1 MKQFWLCLFL
11 TTSFFLYAED
21 AVTRATSYGS
31 ENVTVDTVT
40 SATEY
45 PGTPKVFK
53 NEKVVDKQ
61 SKSNTVIPEEKP
73 KTKPEAVLSERTDDE
88 ALRTESAMRFLP
100 ETFEQDLPAEPVEKK
115 MPAVAVPYYQS
126 YFTQAS
132 QLPVSKESIPAEI
145 CLGENSLSEMKN
157 LPALYEKMPVEVS
170 LSENYMREMKLLPVV
185 FEKSQPTVVLA
196 DESSETSSE
205 MKSLPALYEKMPA
218 EVALSEDYLP
228 EMQMLPEALEKLQ
241 PTVVLADESFET
253 NSEMQELP
261 ALYEKMPAEVAL
273 SEDYLPEM
281 QMLPEA
287 LEKLQPTVVLA
298 DESSEINSEMQEL
311 PALYEKMPVE
321 VALSEDYLPEMQILP
336 EALEKTQPTVVLADE
351 SSEINSEMQELPA
364 LYEKMPAEVALS
376 EDYLPAMQ
384 MLPEALEKTQPTVV
398 LADKSLESASII
410 GADMVELPL
419 PEAVFENV
427 EEKDEDLPFIWEED
441 IPEEEVI
448 EEEFHDEDL
457 PTLLDV
463 PEVSLEDTENAELI
477 DVPEVNSADVDVTAE
492 DEEFAEVLPEENV
505 REDIADDE
513 NVSSEDVVSSADSFE
528 DVILNEDSSEHDL
541 SKSDE
546 LMKEWKNEKDYRK
559 LMDFNEEFNDFPETV
574 EDILNNPAQYLYDSD
589 ELVVE
594 SGKKIDDLTGKK
606 LFDSAVKCIKEKENE
621 KAAKLLKELLH
632 YNYSVPET
640 EYLLALAEFKNGN
653 VDCAMKYLRRSDR
666 KNKNPYLIAKNSEL
680 KGEIYFSQN
689 KYDKAYECFINAI
702 IGVNSK
708 QDAELYNKAGI
719 AALRAGNIENARNAW
734 KIGKYLGNRDAKRNL
749 LWLDH

>member
-228 EMQMLPEALEKLQ
+228 EMQMLPEVFEKLQ
-241 PTVVLADESFET
+241 PTVVLADESSET
-253 NSEMQELP
+253 NSEMKSLP

-281 QMLPEA
+281 QM
-287 LEKLQPTVVLA
+287 
-298 DESSEINSEMQEL
+298 
-311 PALYEKMPVE
+311 
-321 VALSEDYLPEMQILP
+321 LP

-376 EDYLPAMQ
+376 EDYLPEMQ

-513 NVSSEDVVSSADSFE
+513 NVSLEDVVSSADSFE

>member
-228 EMQMLPEALEKLQ
+228 EMQILPEALEKL
-241 PTVVLADESFET
+241 
-253 NSEMQELP
+253 
-261 ALYEKMPAEVAL
+261 
-273 SEDYLPEM
+273 
-281 QMLPEA
+281 
-287 LEKLQPTVVLA
+287 
-298 DESSEINSEMQEL
+298 
-311 PALYEKMPVE
+311 
-321 VALSEDYLPEMQILP
+321 
-336 EALEKTQPTVVLADE
+336 QPTVVLADE

-376 EDYLPAMQ
+376 EDYLPEMQ

-441 IPEEEVI
+441 IPEEDIPEEEVI

-463 PEVSLEDTENAELI
+463 PEVSLEDKENAELI

>member
-218 EVALSEDYLP
+218 EVALSEDYLL
-228 EMQMLPEALEKLQ
+228 EMQMLPEVFEKLQ
-241 PTVVLADESFET
+241 PTAVLADESFET
-253 NSEMQELP
+253 NSEMKSLP

-281 QMLPEA
+281 QILPEA
-287 LEKLQPTVVLA
+287 LEKL
-298 DESSEINSEMQEL
+298 
-311 PALYEKMPVE
+311 
-321 VALSEDYLPEMQILP
+321 
-336 EALEKTQPTVVLADE
+336 QPTVVLADE

-376 EDYLPAMQ
+376 EDYLPEMQ

-640 EYLLALAEFKNGN
+640 EYLLA
-653 VDCAMKYLRRSDR
+653 
-666 KNKNPYLIAKNSEL
+666 
-680 KGEIYFSQN
+680 
-689 KYDKAYECFINAI
+689 
-702 IGVNSK
+702 
-708 QDAELYNKAGI
+708 
-719 AALRAGNIENARNAW
+719 
-734 KIGKYLGNRDAKRNL
+734 
-749 LWLDH
+749 

>member
-1 MKQFWLCLFL
+1 MKHFWLSIFL
-11 TTSFFLYAED
+11 ITSFFLYAED
-21 AVTRATSYGS
+21 AVTRATSYGGG
-31 ENVTVDTVT
+31 NVTVDTVT

-241 PTVVLADESFET
+241 PTAVLADESFET
-253 NSEMQELP
+253 NSEMKSLP

-281 QMLPEA
+281 QILPEA
-287 LEKLQPTVVLA
+287 LEKL
-298 DESSEINSEMQEL
+298 
-311 PALYEKMPVE
+311 
-321 VALSEDYLPEMQILP
+321 
-336 EALEKTQPTVVLADE
+336 QPTVVLADE

-376 EDYLPAMQ
+376 EDYLPEMQ

-513 NVSSEDVVSSADSFE
+513 NVSLEDVVSSADSFE

>member
-228 EMQMLPEALEKLQ
+228 EMQMLPEALEK
-241 PTVVLADESFET
+241 
-253 NSEMQELP
+253 
-261 ALYEKMPAEVAL
+261 
-273 SEDYLPEM
+273 
-281 QMLPEA
+281 
-287 LEKLQPTVVLA
+287 
-298 DESSEINSEMQEL
+298 
-311 PALYEKMPVE
+311 
-321 VALSEDYLPEMQILP
+321 
-336 EALEKTQPTVVLADE
+336 TQPTVVLADE

-376 EDYLPAMQ
+376 EDYLPEMQ

-513 NVSSEDVVSSADSFE
+513 NVSLEDVVSSADSFE

>member
-218 EVALSEDYLP
+218 EVALSEDYLL
-228 EMQMLPEALEKLQ
+228 EMQMLPEVFEKLQ
-241 PTVVLADESFET
+241 PTAVLADESFET
-253 NSEMQELP
+253 NSEMKSLP

-273 SEDYLPEM
+273 SEDYLPE
-281 QMLPEA
+281 
-287 LEKLQPTVVLA
+287 
-298 DESSEINSEMQEL
+298 
-311 PALYEKMPVE
+311 
-321 VALSEDYLPEMQILP
+321 
-336 EALEKTQPTVVLADE
+336 
-351 SSEINSEMQELPA
+351 
-364 LYEKMPAEVALS
+364 
-376 EDYLPAMQ
+376 MQ

>member
-1 MKQFWLCLFL
+1 MKHFWLSIFL
-11 TTSFFLYAED
+11 ITSFFLYAED
-21 AVTRATSYGS
+21 AVTRATSYGGG
-31 ENVTVDTVT
+31 NVTVDTVT

-45 PGTPKVFK
+45 RGTPKTFK
-53 NEKVVDKQ
+53 NGKVVDNQ
-61 SKSNTVIPEEKP
+61 STSNQVIPQEKL

-88 ALRTESAMRFLP
+88 ALRTESTMRFLP
-100 ETFEQDLPAEPVEKK
+100 ETFEQVLPAEPVEKK
-115 MPAVAVPYYQS
+115 IPAVAVPYYQS

-132 QLPVSKESIPAEI
+132 QLPMSKESMPAEVA
-145 CLGENSLSEMKN
+145 LSEDY
-157 LPALYEKMPVEVS
+157 LP
-170 LSENYMREMKLLPVV
+170 EMKLLPVA
-185 FEKSQPTVVLA
+185 FEKSKPEVVLA
-196 DESSETSSE
+196 EKSSEDGSE
-205 MKSLPALYEKMPA
+205 MQDLPVLYEKMPA

-228 EMQMLPEALEKLQ
+228 GMKSLPEALEKVK
-241 PTVVLADESFET
+241 PEVVLGEESSE
-253 NSEMQELP
+253 NAGEMQDLP
-261 ALYEKMPAEVAL
+261 VLNEKMPAEVSL

-281 QMLPEA
+281 KSLPEV
-287 LEKLQPTVVLA
+287 LEKA
-298 DESSEINSEMQEL
+298 
-311 PALYEKMPVE
+311 K
-321 VALSEDYLPEMQILP
+321 PE
-336 EALEKTQPTVVLADE
+336 
-351 SSEINSEMQELPA
+351 
-364 LYEKMPAEVALS
+364 
-376 EDYLPAMQ
+376 
-384 MLPEALEKTQPTVV
+384 VV
-398 LADKSLESASII
+398 LADKSLDSASTI
-410 GADMVELPL
+410 GADMIELPL
-419 PEAVFENV
+419 PEAVFEEV
-427 EEKDEDLPFIWEED
+427 EEKDEELPFIWEED

-448 EEEFHDEDL
+448 EEEFQDEDL

-463 PEVSLEDTENAELI
+463 PEVSLEDTENTELL
-477 DVPEVNSADVDVTAE
+477 DVPEAKQAEVEVTA
-492 DEEFAEVLPEENV
+492 DEEFAEVLPEENIV
-505 REDIADDE
+505 EDE
-513 NVSSEDVVSSADSFE
+513 NVSPEDVVSTADSFE
-528 DVILNEDSSEHDL
+528 DVVLNEDSAEHDL

-546 LMKEWKNEKDYRK
+546 AVEEWKNEKDYRK
-559 LMDFNEEFNDFPETV
+559 LMDFNNEFNDFPKTV
-574 EDILNNPAQYLYDSD
+574 EDILNNPAQYLYDKD

-594 SGKKIDDLTGKK
+594 SGKKIDDLTGKQ

-702 IGVNSK
+702 IGVNSM

>member
-241 PTVVLADESFET
+241 PTVVLADES
-253 NSEMQELP
+253 
-261 ALYEKMPAEVAL
+261 
-273 SEDYLPEM
+273 
-281 QMLPEA
+281 
-287 LEKLQPTVVLA
+287 
-298 DESSEINSEMQEL
+298 SEINSEMQEL

-321 VALSEDYLPEMQILP
+321 VALSEDYLPEMQI
-336 EALEKTQPTVVLADE
+336 
-351 SSEINSEMQELPA
+351 
-364 LYEKMPAEVALS
+364 
-376 EDYLPAMQ
+376 
-384 MLPEALEKTQPTVV
+384 LPEALEKTQPTVV

>member
-253 NSEMQELP
+253 SSEMKSLP

-281 QMLPEA
+281 QILPEA
-287 LEKLQPTVVLA
+287 LEKL
-298 DESSEINSEMQEL
+298 
-311 PALYEKMPVE
+311 
-321 VALSEDYLPEMQILP
+321 
-336 EALEKTQPTVVLADE
+336 QPTVVLADE

-376 EDYLPAMQ
+376 EDYLPEMQ

-441 IPEEEVI
+441 IPEEDIPEEEVI

-463 PEVSLEDTENAELI
+463 PEVSLEDKENAELI

>member
-228 EMQMLPEALEKLQ
+228 EMQMLPEALEK
-241 PTVVLADESFET
+241 
-253 NSEMQELP
+253 
-261 ALYEKMPAEVAL
+261 
-273 SEDYLPEM
+273 
-281 QMLPEA
+281 
-287 LEKLQPTVVLA
+287 
-298 DESSEINSEMQEL
+298 
-311 PALYEKMPVE
+311 
-321 VALSEDYLPEMQILP
+321 
-336 EALEKTQPTVVLADE
+336 
-351 SSEINSEMQELPA
+351 
-364 LYEKMPAEVALS
+364 
-376 EDYLPAMQ
+376 
-384 MLPEALEKTQPTVV
+384 TQPTVV

-513 NVSSEDVVSSADSFE
+513 NVSLEDVVSSADSFE

>member
-287 LEKLQPTVVLA
+287 LEK
-298 DESSEINSEMQEL
+298 
-311 PALYEKMPVE
+311 
-321 VALSEDYLPEMQILP
+321 
-336 EALEKTQPTVVLADE
+336 TQPTVVLADE

-376 EDYLPAMQ
+376 EDYLPEMQ

-513 NVSSEDVVSSADSFE
+513 NVSLEDVVSSADSFE

>member
-241 PTVVLADESFET
+241 PTVVLADES
-253 NSEMQELP
+253 
-261 ALYEKMPAEVAL
+261 
-273 SEDYLPEM
+273 
-281 QMLPEA
+281 
-287 LEKLQPTVVLA
+287 
-298 DESSEINSEMQEL
+298 
-311 PALYEKMPVE
+311 
-321 VALSEDYLPEMQILP
+321 
-336 EALEKTQPTVVLADE
+336 
-351 SSEINSEMQELPA
+351 SEINSEMQELPA

-376 EDYLPAMQ
+376 EDYLPEMQ

-492 DEEFAEVLPEENV
+492 DEEFAEVLSEENV

-513 NVSSEDVVSSADSFE
+513 NVSLEDVVSSADSFE

-594 SGKKIDDLTGKK
+594 SGKMIDDFTGKK